1 MIYFDVRDERY
12 HMRHHNGDDSRTVVK
27 CLDFDFTVLLRF
39 DSSLNVLNV
48 NGDRIGRL
56 SAARND
62 EWMLVKNDNTEIELN
77 IPCRDYHWEEMLKAE
92 VAIAKV
98 LL

>member
-1 MIYFDVRDERY
+1 MIYFDRLNKRY
-12 HMRHHNGDDSRTVVK
+12 HLRHHHGDDSRTVVE
-27 CLDFDFTVLLRF
+27 CEDFNFKVLLRF
-39 DSSLNVLNV
+39 DSSLNVLNG

-77 IPCRDYHWEEMLKAE
+77 IPCRNYHWEEVLRAE